1 LNMKSK
7 LFRRPT
13 ANGQRKTAL
22 SRGAHLSPE
31 GHLSSRAAALS
42 ALLLLFALPA
52 AAQTPNL
59 RVCANQ
65 GFALTSTAAG
75 PTELGPITYTWVDVT
90 KAASPS
96 TVSSGT
102 GTAATLTV
110 PAGSVTAGTYT
121 YLCEVANS
129 ACTLSST
136 YTVEVLEAP
145 VITLSGGAGVQ
156 ALELPC
162 DTVATML
169 YSAPGA
175 SFAFSGSLPAGVTYT
190 ASGASL
196 TIAGKPS
203 APGAF
208 DYTLTA
214 TLGAC
219 TATASGS
226 ITVIGITATPP
237 GARTERV
244 WCVGGRAW
252 SDAIELRPTAC
263 IVYEDGKSTRYD
275 PVYYADDLYTE
286 SGYLYNYTCLSA
298 AAAELCPLPWSVPTR
313 TDFCDLDKAL
323 FGATTCTNRSAS
335 QSDLDKYI
343 NEWGG
348 VYGGRA
354 RDVNRLYGGE
364 QAIYWS
370 ISPIGPSAYTLYL
383 DNQAGAINPGNLG
396 VTEYG
401 IQVRCVKAALG
412 PYIITQPTTTNNEVC
427 EGGTLTLRVVAANAT
442 TYQWKK
448 NGVDVT
454 DGTGGTSATYTT
466 GALTANATYTV
477 VVSDGTYSVT
487 SDEAPVIVISYPT
500 TAPTLTASAGTVCEG
515 TAITFTPTGG
525 SNYYWNC
532 SGFTCSY
539 NGATQTTPT
548 TAGTY
553 SAQART
559 WNNGLRALCYGPY
572 SPVVTV
578 AVLGPGVRGESSKC
592 GCQAPYIR
600 CCSTCVDP
608 DLSYNLSEAERTTD
622 PTVCYRSVGFSYIIS
637 DEATCMSKCL
647 DFRSTTH
654 PNLCAYT
661 HEADGSCYCV
671 QNR

>member
-1 LNMKSK
+1 M
-7 LFRRPT
+7 
-13 ANGQRKTAL
+13 
-22 SRGAHLSPE
+22 
-31 GHLSSRAAALS
+31 
-42 ALLLLFALPA
+42 PA
-52 AAQTPNL
+52 
-59 RVCANQ
+59 
-65 GFALTSTAAG
+65 S
-75 PTELGPITYTWVDVT
+75 
-90 KAASPS
+90 
-96 TVSSGT
+96 
-102 GTAATLTV
+102 
-110 PAGSVTAGTYT
+110 SVTAGTYT
-121 YLCEVANS
+121 YMCKVANS
-129 ACTLSST
+129 ACTLSSNT
-136 YTVEVLEAP
+136 YSVEVLPAP
-145 VITLSGGAGVQ
+145 AITLSGGAANQ
-156 ALELPC
+156 TLELPC
-162 DTVATML
+162 DTVVTMI

-226 ITVIGITATPP
+226 ITVTGSPDAPP
-237 GARTERV
+237 GAQTDQV

-252 SDAIELRPTAC
+252 SDAIALVPAGCMT
-263 IVYEDGKSTRYD
+263 EDVAETNSD
-275 PVYYADDLYTE
+275 PIYYWNNLYPG
-286 SGYLYNYTCLSA
+286 SGYLYNGVCLLA
-298 AAAELCPLPWSVPTR
+298 AAVDFCPSPWRVPTYD
-313 TDFCDLDKAL
+313 DFCELDKAL
-323 FGATTCTNRSAS
+323 FGATTCTNRSGVPP
-335 QSDLDKYI
+335 SDLDKYVD
-343 NEWGG
+343 EWGA
-348 VYGGRA
+348 VYGGWA
-354 RDVNRLYGGE
+354 RIFDGPNYGGE
-364 QAIYWS
+364 QAYYWAFTTAAL
-370 ISPIGPSAYTLYL
+370 GVTMML
-383 DNQAGAINPGNLG
+383 DNQTDAINPQFLRNRH
-396 VTEYG
+396 YG
-401 IQVRCVKAALG
+401 SQVRCVKAALG
-412 PYIITQPTTTNNEVC
+412 PYIINHPGVNSEVC
-427 EGGTLTLRVVAANAT
+427 EGSTLTLRVVAANAT
-442 TYQWKK
+442 AYQWKK
-448 NGVDVT
+448 DGVDVT

-487 SDEAPVIVISYPT
+487 SNEVPVIVVSYPT

-525 SNYYWNC
+525 SKYNWNC

-539 NGATQTTPT
+539 NDATQTTPT

-553 SAQART
+553 SAQVRT
-559 WNNGLRALCYGPY
+559 WNGSSVICYSPY

-578 AVLGPGVRGESSKC
+578 EVLGPGVRGESSAC

-622 PTVCYRSVGFSYIIS
+622 PTVCYKPVQFSYKIF

-647 DFRSTTH
+647 SARSTSH

-661 HEADGSCYCV
+661 HEDDGSCYCV